1 MKGARRKL
9 YAKPTR
15 VTFTQTTVDCEI
27 DRLWLRV
34 TLRAAELG
42 ITLGEVARRMGV
54 SPPRLNAM
62 CEKSTITRGSF
73 ERLSRALELW
83 AALDGAIWSVE
94 LPKVP
99 NVSQE
104 KMRKKLRRKLR

>member
-1 MKGARRKL
+1 MKAARRKL
-9 YAKPTR
+9 YAKPTQ

-54 SPPRLNAM
+54 KPPRLNAM
-62 CEKSTITRGSF
+62 CGKSTITRAAF
-73 ERLSRALELW
+73 WRLSAALEMGSSFAHW
-83 AALDGAIWSVE
+83 AE
-94 LPKVP
+94 PLPKVP
-99 NVSQE
+99 SVSPE